1 MQISAETVKEFQDAV
16 REEYNQ
22 SITEEEARTMLADL
36 VGYFDVL
43 AQIRHQDK
51 LDAGGNQ

>member
-1 MQISAETVKEFQDAV
+1 MQISVETIKEFQNAV

-22 SITEEEARTMLADL
+22 TLTEEEARTMLSDL

-43 AQIRHQDK
+43 AQIRHQEK
-51 LDAGGNQ
+51 LDTGGNQ